1 MECESFYLSTYQCES
16 FSLSIFGKSC
26 VSNISL
32 SFCIIIMVGTHKKR
46 QVACMFLFFTLCR
59 NVQLVCSHF
68 HHWFVYDILN
78 ILFLILTLNA
88 TLARERECCCP
99 YIKAK

>member
-1 MECESFYLSTYQCES
+1 
-16 FSLSIFGKSC
+16 
-26 VSNISL
+26 
-32 SFCIIIMVGTHKKR
+32 MVGTHKKR

-88 TLARERECCCP
+88 TLARERVLLSIHKSKVMAGFG
-99 YIKAK
+99 Y

>member
-1 MECESFYLSTYQCES
+1 MNPFTFQLISVNPFPFQFLVRVA
-16 FSLSIFGKSC
+16 L
-26 VSNISL
+26 VISL
-32 SFCIIIMVGTHKKR
+32 FHFVLSSWWEHKKR